1 MTSSF
6 LLDDLTHVYAHV
18 HAVNVAVFAKFI
30 FANNIFRSI
39 RQI

>member
-1 MTSSF
+1 
-6 LLDDLTHVYAHV
+6 V